1 MNHSYTNR
9 QNELSMKDL
18 FSKWEKFGNKCRVFF
33 IFTKETSCFDQWY
46 GHRICLFWISSL
58 V

>member
-18 FSKWEKFGNKCRVFF
+18 FSKWEKFGNKCRVFL
-33 IFTKETSCFDQWY
+33 SLLRR
-46 GHRICLFWISSL
+46 HHVLFSGMGTEYVCSGFL
-58 V
+58 P